1 MARPLKKSD
10 PLPPAKKPQGRPLV
24 SVKTPLT
31 RKQELFVKELVS
43 KDGQITL
50 REAAENAGYAKSSS
64 HARAYEMTNPHI
76 CPHVCAEIKRY
87 QNELDEK
94 YGVTYQRHLKSLAV
108 IRDRALE
115 NNAFS
120 AAVMAEKARGLAQGD
135 IYINKS
141 EIRHGSIDSMTKE
154 EVQKALQ
161 ELKEQYEPTNI
172 IDITP
177 DVTNTH
183 NVSKAGERVLPT
195 AKGRSKKAK
204 PKVVVH

>member
-10 PLPPAKKPQGRPLV
+10 PLPPAKKPQGRPMV
-24 SVKTPLT
+24 STRTPLT
-31 RKQELFVKELVS
+31 RKQELFVKEIVS

-76 CPHVCAEIKRY
+76 CPHVVAEIKRY
-87 QNELDEK
+87 RNELDEK
-94 YGVTYQRHLKSLAV
+94 FGVTYQRHLRDLQV

-120 AAVMAEKARGLAQGD
+120 AAVQAEKARGLAQGD

-177 DVTNTH
+177 DVEDTH
-183 NVSKAGERVLPT
+183 NSPEARKPILST
-195 AKGRSKKAK
+195 AKSGGKKAK
-204 PKVVVH
+204 PKVALH

>member
-1 MARPLKKSD
+1 LVRALKKSD

-31 RKQELFVKELVS
+31 RKQELFVKEIVS

-204 PKVVVH
+204 PKVALH